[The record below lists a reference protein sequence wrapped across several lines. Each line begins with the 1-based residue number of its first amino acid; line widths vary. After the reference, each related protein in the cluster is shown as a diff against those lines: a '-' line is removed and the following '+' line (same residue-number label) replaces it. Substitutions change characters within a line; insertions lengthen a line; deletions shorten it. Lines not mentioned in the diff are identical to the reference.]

1 MNKITNE
8 LMINLKKSLPVRIG
22 NYQLTI
28 WDREQIAK
36 FEGEV
41 DVDSLGN
48 GKFIEYS
55 VCYFDKDF
63 ESMNGQIAYI
73 YSDGTID
80 VYGICRDFYDV
91 EKEEFYEIIK
101 CF

>member
-1 MNKITNE
+1 MNKITNK
-8 LMINLKKSLPVRIG
+8 LMIDLKKSLPVKIE

-28 WDREQIAK
+28 WDREQIAE
-36 FEGEV
+36 FESEV

-55 VCYFDKDF
+55 VCYLDKDF
-63 ESMNGQIAYI
+63 ESMNGKIAYI

-80 VYGICRDFYDV
+80 VYGMGRDYYDV

-101 CF
+101 DF